1 MSKRSG
7 HAERAQET
15 IKIYESG
22 QYIHPDTDTLIRIPS
37 VDHAV
42 AGTVYYRPQDIVIP
56 SSTTNRFEQTTIRVT
71 CQQTLEAA

>member
-7 HAERAQET
+7 HAQRAQET

-22 QYIHPDTDTLIRIPS
+22 HYIHPDTDTLIRIPS

-42 AGTVYYRPQDIVIP
+42 AGTVYYRPQDIVVLSAP
-56 SSTTNRFEQTTIRVT
+56 NRFEQTTIRVT